1 VKEDR
6 KACASS
12 VASSRHAAEGLA
24 AAGEIVT
31 RSTHWSGLTSFE
43 SEASVSSM

>member
-6 KACASS
+6 KARASS
-12 VASSRHAAEGLA
+12 AASSRHAAEGLA

-31 RSTHWSGLTSFE
+31 RSAHRPGL
-43 SEASVSSM
+43 